1 MRWGIP
7 GVGYKNLSKMSGKT
21 ETTSNHGW
29 RVAIY
34 INKRHYSWIVLNL
47 QPLLI
52 IKCGF
57 LFILY
62 RGARMKIGA
71 QIEQIRISENI
82 PIFIMCNILSIETE
96 LEYHQIIIGRTSLT
110 TYQKIM
116 FVVNTCRALDI

>member
-1 MRWGIP
+1 M
-7 GVGYKNLSKMSGKT
+7 
-21 ETTSNHGW
+21 
-29 RVAIY
+29 
-34 INKRHYSWIVLNL
+34 
-47 QPLLI
+47 
-52 IKCGF
+52 
-57 LFILY
+57 FILY

-82 PIFIMCNILSIETE
+82 PVFVMCNILSIETE

>member
-7 GVGYKNLSKMSGKT
+7 GVRYKNLSKMSGKT

-57 LFILY
+57 FVYI
-62 RGARMKIGA
+62 
-71 QIEQIRISENI
+71 ISWGKNENW
-82 PIFIMCNILSIETE
+82 CAN
-96 LEYHQIIIGRTSLT
+96 
-110 TYQKIM
+110 
-116 FVVNTCRALDI
+116 